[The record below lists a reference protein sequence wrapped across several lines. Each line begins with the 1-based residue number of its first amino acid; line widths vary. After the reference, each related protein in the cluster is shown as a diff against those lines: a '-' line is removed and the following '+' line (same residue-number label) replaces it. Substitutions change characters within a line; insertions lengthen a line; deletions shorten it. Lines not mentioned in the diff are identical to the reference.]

1 MSRLPFREHGFI
13 QNTRFIYLI
22 GNLTP
27 NKNLKPIPV
36 KRTPFLNFSALFLFS
51 VLFFDSV
58 QVSANPIFDTKNVY
72 VDGGKLIGKIV
83 ESPGN
88 VGVSFATIALLASK
102 DSSLASGSVADENG
116 AFSIANVTPG
126 KYVLRVTNMGYQT
139 LFVPNINVSAEASL
153 LDLGNITILPEAQKL
168 NEVIVKGEK
177 SMIVDDIDKKIVNI
191 GKDML
196 ATSNNVSDLLEKV
209 PAVSLDENGN
219 PQVRGKGN
227 VVVLID
233 GKPSNLYGSD
243 LPTIL
248 QSFPANLIERIDVM
262 TTPSA
267 KYEGEGASGVI
278 DIITKKTKIRGTN
291 GGLRASLGN
300 KNNHSASGNLS
311 YRMGKVGVNASLS
324 GQSRNMTWKR
334 NLSRDNFISENTS
347 HLEQTGTGGNKGK
360 NAFGRIGVNYDIND
374 KNSLEL
380 GVNYSRDQNRN
391 NSNLLNETSFAS
403 GNATERFNR
412 LNNSKGNGENLNF
425 NLDYRKKFDDKDHQL
440 TFTSSYS
447 LGESDGESY
456 YNQESEID
464 SLMRNQQNLRD
475 NKRHSLFLN
484 TDYTWPITKKATL
497 EVGLRSR
504 MSANDNTNAF
514 YNMSKET
521 GSYVFDPNISNVF
534 GYKDATYTGF
544 MTFSQKTDLWGMR
557 AGLRVTD
564 YNQDINQISINRA
577 FNVHFLTL
585 VPSLALTRKLGE
597 SAQMKLNYSRRV
609 QRPEADWLNP
619 YTDVS
624 DPRNIQ
630 SGNPTLKPEF
640 THKAEMGYSN
650 YEASGGW
657 GPSLFMDYSNN
668 AITRIR
674 TIDETGISLTQFANV
689 GRELSYG
696 LETDFS
702 QTLFEVLK
710 INGSGRVFRSEVVSQ
725 VAQIDNRTW
734 SYSGNLNAFITLP
747 ADFRASAYINYEGPR
762 AIAQGTREGV
772 FIANMGIRKELL
784 EKKATISF
792 NVQDIFLSR
801 AYKSQLNT
809 ATYSQNS
816 LWQQTNR
823 LVNLTFQYRFGKIS
837 ANGGDDA

>member
-1 MSRLPFREHGFI
+1 M
-13 QNTRFIYLI
+13 
-22 GNLTP
+22 
-27 NKNLKPIPV
+27 
-36 KRTPFLNFSALFLFS
+36 KRTPFLNLFALLFLN
-51 VLFFDSV
+51 V
-58 QVSANPIFDTKNVY
+58 PIFSSTHAIATPTIGTKSVKA
-72 VDGGKLIGKIV
+72 DGGKLVGKIV
-83 ESPGN
+83 ESPTN
-88 VGVSFATIALLASK
+88 AGVSFATIALLMAK
-102 DSSLASGSVADENG
+102 DSSLASGGVADENG
-116 AFSIANVTPG
+116 AFTITNVAPG
-126 KYVLRVTNMGYQT
+126 KYLLRVTNMGYQT
-139 LFVPNINVSAEASL
+139 LFVPNISVSAEANL
-153 LDLGNITILPEAQKL
+153 LDLGTVAILPEAQKL
-168 NEVIVKGEK
+168 SEVIVKGEK
-177 SMIVDDIDKKIVNI
+177 SMIVDDIDKKMVNI

-219 PQVRGKGN
+219 PQVRGKEN

-291 GGLRASLGN
+291 GGIRLSLGN
-300 KNNHSASGNLS
+300 KNQHNAAGNIS
-311 YRMGKVGVNASLS
+311 YKAGKLVVNASLS
-324 GQSRNMTWKR
+324 GQMRNMTWKR
-334 NLSRDNFISENTS
+334 TLSRDNFISENTS
-347 HLEQTGTGGNKGK
+347 HLEQSGTGGNKGK
-360 NAFGRIGVNYDIND
+360 NAFGRIGVNYDFND
-374 KNSLEL
+374 KNALEV
-380 GVNYSRDQNRN
+380 GVNYSRDQSRN
-391 NSNLLNETSFAS
+391 NSNLLNETSIAS
-403 GNATERFNR
+403 GIVTERFNR
-412 LNNSKGNGENLNF
+412 LNNSKGNGNNLNF
-425 NLDYRKKFDDKDHQL
+425 NLDYRKKFADKDHQL
-440 TFTSSYS
+440 NFTSSYS
-447 LGESDGESY
+447 LGASDNESY

-475 NKRHSLFLN
+475 NNRHSLFLN
-484 TDYTWPITKKATL
+484 TDYTWPITPKATL

-504 MSANDNTNAF
+504 TSSNENTNAF

-534 GYKDATYTGF
+534 GYKDATNTGF

-577 FNVHFLTL
+577 FTVHFLTL

-597 SAQMKLNYSRRV
+597 TAQLKLNYSRRV

-630 SGNPTLKPEF
+630 SGNPQLKPEF

-674 TIDETGISLTQFANV
+674 TLDESGISLTRFANV

-702 QTLFEVLK
+702 QTIWEVLK
-710 INGSGRVFRSEVVSQ
+710 INGSGRFYRSEVVSAI
-725 VAQIDNRTW
+725 AQIDNRTW

-747 ADFRASAYINYEGPR
+747 ADFKASAYINYEGPR

-772 FIANMGIRKELL
+772 FVANMGIRKELL
-784 EKKATISF
+784 EKKATLSF

-801 AYKSQLNT
+801 AYKSQLQT
-809 ATYSQNS
+809 ATYSQAS

>member
-1 MSRLPFREHGFI
+1 M
-13 QNTRFIYLI
+13 
-22 GNLTP
+22 
-27 NKNLKPIPV
+27 
-36 KRTPFLNFSALFLFS
+36 KRILFLNLFALFATSTPLFA
-51 VLFFDSV
+51 
-58 QVSANPIFDTKNVY
+58 VSKVAALPMIGTKSNLP
-72 VDGGKLIGKIV
+72 DGGKLIGKIV
-83 ESPGN
+83 ESPN
-88 VGVSFATIALLASK
+88 NAGVSFATIALLMAK
-102 DSSLASGSVADENG
+102 DSALAGGSVADENG
-116 AFSIANVTPG
+116 AFTIANVAPG
-126 KYVLRVTNMGYQT
+126 KYLLRVTNMGYQT
-139 LFVPNINVSAEASL
+139 LFVPNISVAPEANL
-153 LDLGNITILPEAQKL
+153 LDLGNITVLPEAQKL

-278 DIITKKTKIRGTN
+278 DIITKKAKIRGTN
-291 GGLRASLGN
+291 GGMRLSLGN
-300 KNNHSASGNLS
+300 RNNHNASGNIS
-311 YRMGKVGVNASLS
+311 YKAGKLGINASLS
-324 GQSRNMTWKR
+324 GQSRNTIWKR
-334 NLSRDNFISENTS
+334 NLTRDNFITENTS
-347 HLEQTGTGGNKGK
+347 RLEQSGTGGNKGK
-360 NAFGRIGVNYDIND
+360 NAFGRIGVNYDFNE
-374 KNSLEL
+374 KNTVEV
-380 GVNYSRDQNRN
+380 GVNYSRDQSRT

-403 GNATERFNR
+403 GIVTERFRR
-412 LNNSKGNGENLNF
+412 LNNSKGNGQNLNM
-425 NLDYRKKFDDKDHQL
+425 NLDYRKKFDKKDQL
-440 TFTSSYS
+440 LSFTGSYS
-447 LGESDGESY
+447 LGESDNESY
-456 YNQESEID
+456 FNQESEID

-475 NKRHSLFLN
+475 NNRHSLFLN
-484 TDYTWPITKKATL
+484 TDYTWPITPKATL

-504 MSANDNTNAF
+504 MSSNDNTNSF
-514 YNMSKET
+514 FNMSQET
-521 GSYVFDPNISNVF
+521 GSYIFDPNISNIF

-577 FNVHFLTL
+577 FTVHFLTL

-597 SAQMKLNYSRRV
+597 SAQLKLNYSRRV

-619 YTDVS
+619 FTDVS

-630 SGNPTLKPEF
+630 SGNPQLKPEF

-674 TIDETGISLTQFANV
+674 TIHESGVSLTRFANV

-702 QTLFEVLK
+702 QSIGDILK
-710 INGSGRVFRSEVVSQ
+710 INGSGRIYRSEVVSQ

-734 SYSGNLNAFITLP
+734 SYSGNVNAFITLP
-747 ADFRASAYINYEGPR
+747 ADFRASAYLNYEGPR

-772 FIANMGIRKELL
+772 FVANMGIRKELL

-809 ATYSQNS
+809 ATYAQNS

-837 ANGGDDA
+837 ANGGDES